1 MGIRRSKHRIGVGAG
16 IILGLIFV
24 TAGAGKLLHQPEA
37 YKIFFTPFLDFLPP
51 ILMAK
56 AFFIWFPRVELVI
69 GLLLI
74 TGIAARLVAAVS
86 LLLIT
91 VFITN
96 NTLNLIKGLGGE
108 PCGCFGA
115 VDNVFEANLSVIG
128 SLGIDIGML
137 ALALVLLF
145 YARRGFFN
153 LYPWFLRR
161 GGRGK

>member
-1 MGIRRSKHRIGVGAG
+1 MGIRRYKHQIGVGAG
-16 IILGLIFV
+16 ITLGLIFV
-24 TAGAGKLLHQPEA
+24 TAGVGKLLHQPEA
-37 YKIFFTPFLDFLPP
+37 FKIFFTPFLDFLPP

>member
-1 MGIRRSKHRIGVGAG
+1 MGIRRYKYQIGVGAG
-16 IILGLIFV
+16 VILGLIFV
-24 TAGAGKLLHQPEA
+24 TAGVGKLLHQPEA
-37 YKIFFTPFLDFLPP
+37 FKIFFTPFLDFLPP

-56 AFFIWFPRVELVI
+56 AFFVWLPRVELVI
-69 GLLLI
+69 GLFLI
-74 TGIAARLVAAVS
+74 TGIAARLVAAFS

-91 VFITN
+91 AFITN
-96 NTLNLIKGLGGE
+96 NILNLIKGLGGE

-115 VDNVFEANLSVIG
+115 VDNVFEANLSIIG
-128 SLGIDIGML
+128 SLVIDIGML

>member
-1 MGIRRSKHRIGVGAG
+1 MGIRRYKHQIGVGAG
-16 IILGLIFV
+16 VILGLIFI
-24 TAGAGKLLHQPEA
+24 TAGVGKLLHQPEA
-37 YKIFFTPFLDFLPP
+37 FKIFFTPFLDFLPP

-56 AFFIWFPRVELVI
+56 AFFIWFPWVELVI

-74 TGIAARLVAAVS
+74 TGIAARLVAAFS

-128 SLGIDIGML
+128 SLVIDIGIL
-137 ALALVLLF
+137 ALSLVLLF

>member
-1 MGIRRSKHRIGVGAG
+1 MGISRYKHRIGIGAG

-24 TAGAGKLLHQPEA
+24 TAGVGKLLHQPEA
-37 YKIFFTPFLDFLPP
+37 FKIFFTPFLDLLPL

-56 AFFIWFPRVELVI
+56 AFFIWLPWVELVI

-74 TGIAARLVAAVS
+74 TGIAARLVAAFS

-91 VFITN
+91 AFITN

-115 VDNVFEANLSVIG
+115 VDNVFAANLSVIG
-128 SLGIDIGML
+128 SLVIDIGML
-137 ALALVLLF
+137 ALALALLF
-145 YARRGFFN
+145 YARRSFFN
-153 LYPWFLRR
+153 IYPWFLKR
-161 GGRGK
+161 GGLGK